1 MEFTQKEREFDNILS
16 MLWKAIDARTQD
28 ALSAGDIPSFDF
40 ERGQLS
46 AVELVQRLHSTL

>member
-1 MEFTQKEREFDNILS
+1 MNFTQKETEFDNILS
-16 MLWKAIDARTQD
+16 ALWKAIDARTVL
-28 ALSAGDIPSFDF
+28 ALKAGDIPTFDF

>member
-28 ALSAGDIPSFDF
+28 ALSASDIPSFDF